1 MIEGS
6 FGNLDTFADAIEGCW
21 RGMLRA
27 IRSWGWL
34 REGEGHMCMMAVVL
48 DSRTIRTSRARV
60 MGEGGTVGWT
70 NGIQM

>member
-1 MIEGS
+1 
-6 FGNLDTFADAIEGCW
+6 
-21 RGMLRA
+21 
-27 IRSWGWL
+27 
-34 REGEGHMCMMAVVL
+34 MMAVVL